1 MKKLLSILLT
11 FAMTLSLAACG
22 GTPAEEPAVDP
33 IPETSVPEAT
43 EEPNT
48 PPTESPSVEEDE
60 QPEPEVIPEPV
71 VYSGSGD
78 SVLEIDPPEG
88 PYFFHITGNS
98 GAHHFSVK
106 AYDSADEYL
115 ELLVNTT
122 EPYEGITMDGTL
134 TTSLLEISSEDD
146 WAIELL
152 PAAYIPSYTSGDTV
166 TGSGDTVF
174 YVSDIGK
181 TADIS
186 GNSDAHHFSVR
197 AISNYG
203 YDLLVNETEP
213 YSGKV
218 KLDADTFLF
227 VVTAESDWAITLN

>member
-11 FAMTLSLAACG
+11 LSMMLSLAACG
-22 GTPAEEPAVDP
+22 GTPAEEPVADP
-33 IPETSVPEAT
+33 APETNTSEVT
-43 EEPNT
+43 EEPST
-48 PPTESPSVEEDE
+48 PPAESSSAEENE
-60 QPEPEVIPEPV
+60 QPEPEAIPEPV

-78 SVLEIDPPEG
+78 NVLEIDPPEG

-98 GAHHFSVK
+98 GAHNFAVK
-106 AYDSADEYL
+106 AYDSAGEYL

-122 EPYEGITMDGTL
+122 EPYEGITLDGTL
-134 TTSLLEISSEDD
+134 TTSLLEISAEDD
-146 WAIELL
+146 WTIELL
-152 PAAYIPSYTSGDTV
+152 PAAYIPSYTSGDTI
-166 TGSGDTVF
+166 TGNGDTVF

-186 GNSDAHHFSVR
+186 GNSDAHHFAVR

-218 KLDADTFLF
+218 KLDTDTFLF